1 MKRILSL
8 VHGEGES
15 FYFKKMK
22 NVNMSKGKK
31 GNLNEKVGID
41 LIINYWNFFLSKNIF
56 LLINVIKLI

>member
-1 MKRILSL
+1 MKRTLSL

-41 LIINYWNFFLSKNIF
+41 LIINY
-56 LLINVIKLI
+56 